1 MTVPKNTDKVFT
13 GTQESYQ
20 IPLPLLSLS
29 FFFNVVLQEL
39 QCFCKRRETKKKIF
53 DFWILKPST
62 MTYF

>member
-39 QCFCKRRETKKKIF
+39 QCFCKRRETEKKSLTF
-53 DFWILKPST
+53 G
-62 MTYF
+62 Y